1 MAMVDKIAVIGA
13 GLVGRGWA
21 IVCAR
26 ASRRVALYDSN
37 PEALPLAMQVIEGNL
52 RDLFGFGLIGVEP
65 DRLLERIEPTSN
77 LAEAVGGASHVQE
90 CALEQV
96 RT

>member
-26 ASRRVALYDSN
+26 ANRRVALYDSN
-37 PEALPLAMQVIEGNL
+37 PEALPLAMQVIEQLQWADPGD
-52 RDLFGFGLIGVEP
+52 DLA
-65 DRLLERIEPTSN
+65 DMHRRQAKHLL
-77 LAEAVGGASHVQE
+77 GAG
-90 CALEQV
+90 
-96 RT
+96 

>member
-26 ASRRVALYDSN
+26 ANRRVALYDSN
-37 PEALPLAMQVIEGNL
+37 PEALPLAMQDDGIEGVS
-52 RDLFGFGLIGVEP
+52 R
-65 DRLLERIEPTSN
+65 RRIS
-77 LAEAVGGASHVQE
+77 S
-90 CALEQV
+90 
-96 RT
+96 